1 MDASFKILIVVVVV
15 PYAIQ
20 QVRTIFIVDGID
32 IARSQID
39 RFVYRNGAVGG
50 IVGRNIAG
58 LRHA

>member
-1 MDASFKILIVVVVV
+1 MDAGFNILIVVVVV

-32 IARSQID
+32 IARGQID

-58 LRHA
+58 LR